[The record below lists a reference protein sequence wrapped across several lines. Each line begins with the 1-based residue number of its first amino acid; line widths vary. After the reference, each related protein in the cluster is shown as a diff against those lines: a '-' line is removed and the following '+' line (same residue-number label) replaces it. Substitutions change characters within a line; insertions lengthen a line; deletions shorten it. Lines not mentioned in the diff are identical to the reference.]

1 MPEYE
6 FPYRNPALPIEQR
19 VDDLLKRMTLD
30 EKVDQLMQITIGAD
44 TNPNNLGSGHSFRPT
59 IGSVLSYCGGTRN
72 RNAFQRLA
80 VEETRLGIPI
90 IWGFDVI
97 HGWRTAF
104 PIPLAQACSWNPDIV
119 EAGCRVAARE
129 SYAEGVDWTFSPM
142 LDVPHDPRWGRVMEG
157 YGEDPLAAG
166 IFGAAAVRGYQ
177 GEDPS
182 QPGTVAA
189 CLKHFV
195 GYAASEAGH
204 DYAYTD
210 ISSRTLHETYL
221 PPFQAAVEA
230 GAMTLMSSFNDITGT
245 PAVAN
250 HYTLT
255 EVLRDRWHFRGFVVS
270 DWDGVVQLAHQGYTT
285 DPAEMCRAALSAG
298 NDMEMN
304 SSAYRN
310 IPALIESGRLK
321 IEVVD
326 EAVRRVL
333 RIKFAKG
340 LFEHPYH
347 EEVDPGTVSLQPKA
361 LELSRAAAR
370 ASMVLLKNEKNTL
383 PLNPD
388 TLRSIALIGPVATD
402 REASAGAWP
411 AIIDPKTIPT
421 LQEVLPSFF
430 PKSEIHYAPGC
441 DYTSDSTEHFAEA
454 IAAAEKSDLVIL
466 ALGEGAGRTGENR
479 SYTNIALPGKQLEL
493 LRKIAAVGRPVVLL
507 VSSGRPIL
515 YPELEPLAN
524 AILHIWECGHG
535 AAAGCCD
542 ILTGAYNPSG
552 RLAITFPRSVG
563 QIPIYYNHHPRA
575 RDEKA
580 EWGGR
585 YFDLDDSPMYP
596 FGYGLSYTSYEYSD
610 LEISVEDLTAQVT
623 LRNTG
628 KRAGRETVFWYLSD
642 PEAKL
647 TQPLRRLIA
656 FEQVDLAP
664 GEERRLT
671 LQLDRMHDLAYID
684 PTGKKVFEPG
694 RFILT
699 VGGEKAEFVVAE

>member
-19 VDDLLKRMTLD
+19 VDDLLKRMTLE

-270 DWDGVVQLAHQGYTT
+270 DWDGVVQLVYQGYTS
-285 DPAEMCRAALSAG
+285 DPEEMCRAALSAG

-310 IPALIESGRLK
+310 IPALLESGRLK

-347 EEVDPGTVSLQPKA
+347 EEVDPETVSLQPEA

-411 AIIDPKTIPT
+411 GAIDAQTIPT
-421 LQEVLPSFF
+421 LLEVLPGFF
-430 PKSEIHYAPGC
+430 PKSEIHYARGC
-441 DYTSDSTEHFAEA
+441 DFTSDSTEQFAEA
-454 IAAAEKSDLVIL
+454 VEAAEKSDLVIL

-479 SYTNIALPGKQLEL
+479 SYTDIALPGKQLEL

-647 TQPLRRLIA
+647 TQPIRRLIA

-694 RFILT
+694 RFILS

>member
-19 VDDLLKRMTLD
+19 VDDLLKRMTLE

-285 DPAEMCRAALSAG
+285 NPAEMCRAALSAG

-347 EEVDPGTVSLQPKA
+347 EEVDPGTVSLQPEA
-361 LELSRAAAR
+361 LGLSRAAAR

-454 IAAAEKSDLVIL
+454 VAAAEKSDLVIV
-466 ALGEGAGRTGENR
+466 AIGEGAGRTGENR

-515 YPELEPLAN
+515 YPELEPLAD

-623 LRNTG
+623 LCNTG
-628 KRAGRETVFWYLSD
+628 KLAGRETVFWYLSD

>member
-30 EKVDQLMQITIGAD
+30 EKVDQLMQITVGAD
-44 TNPNNLGSGHSFRPT
+44 SNPNNLGSGHSFRPT
-59 IGSVLSYCGGTRN
+59 IGSVLSYFGGTKN

-97 HGWRTAF
+97 HGWRTGF
-104 PIPLAQACSWNPDIV
+104 PVPLAQACSWNPDIV

-157 YGEDPLAAG
+157 FGEDPLAAG
-166 IFGAAAVRGYQ
+166 VFGAAAVRGYQ
-177 GEDPS
+177 GKDPS

-210 ISSRTLHETYL
+210 ISGRLLHETYL

-230 GAMTLMSSFNDITGT
+230 GAMTVMSSFNDITGT

-255 EVLRDRWHFRGFVVS
+255 EVLRDRWNFRGFVVS
-270 DWDGVVQLAHQGYTT
+270 DWDGVIQLENQGYTS

-310 IPALIESGRLK
+310 LPKLIESGRLK
-321 IEVVD
+321 IEVID

-340 LFEHPYH
+340 LFEHPYR
-347 EEVDPGTVSLQPKA
+347 EEVAPETVSLQPEA
-361 LELSRAAAR
+361 LELAREAAR

-388 TLRSIALIGPVATD
+388 SLRSIALIGPGAAD
-402 REASAGAWP
+402 REAAAGAWR
-411 AIIDPKTIPT
+411 AAVDAQTIPS
-421 LQEVLPSFF
+421 LQEVLPGYF
-430 PKSEIHYAPGC
+430 PESTIHYAPGC
-441 DYTSDSTEHFAEA
+441 DYEGDSTEQFAEA
-454 IAAAEKSDLVIL
+454 VEAAEKSDLVIL

-479 SYTNIALPGKQLEL
+479 SYTDIALPGKQLEL

-515 YPELEPLAN
+515 YPELEPLAD

-563 QIPIYYNHHPRA
+563 QIPIYYNRHHRA
-575 RDEKA
+575 RDEKGA
-580 EWGGR
+580 WGGR

-642 PEAKL
+642 PEATL
-647 TQPLRRLIA
+647 TQPIRRLIA

-664 GEERRLT
+664 GEERHLT

-694 RFILT
+694 RFILS
-699 VGGEKAEFVVAE
+699 VGGEKAEFTVAE